1 MGGRGGST
9 VAIKTERV
17 DADKEFSLVFPV
29 G

>member
-1 MGGRGGST
+1 MGGRGGGT
-9 VAIKTERV
+9 VVIKTEQV